1 MPDQRRFSLLS
12 YMPERLSARV
22 SSAEIIRH
30 PAFLSNLP
38 APSLLCL
45 HHSSASAFLITS
57 LHHPF
62 HHPSASALCI
72 SPLHQS
78 SSSVLHHLFACFIT
92 FYRYICY
99 NNNTNYKSHRCQS
112 RVFIQ
117 PRSDCGQ
124 PVNSFTGCA
133 ETFLPAPIQDS
144 PASLV
149 RSSDESRG
157 FCYGK
162 TVVARQNRLSDLS
175 QKLL

>member
-12 YMPERLSARV
+12 YMPERPSARV

-45 HHSSASAFLITS
+45 HHSSGSAFLITS
-57 LHHPF
+57 LHQPF
-62 HHPSASALCI
+62 SSPLCI

-78 SSSVLHHLFACFIT
+78 FITLHHLFECFVT

-124 PVNSFTGCA
+124 PVNSFTGCE